1 MRCYPLFSSIYL
13 VIHYFAI
20 FSLRT
25 HFKAENVREILS
37 LFVNVTLRIKDNR
50 PIGNLKTDLG
60 ENITCIKGCR
70 YIIGMAVL
78 YHLQRQHRI
87 LQYLMLWSKF
97 HEYK

>member
-50 PIGNLKTDLG
+50 PIGNLKTDFKGLR
-60 ENITCIKGCR
+60 EKIT
-70 YIIGMAVL
+70 V
-78 YHLQRQHRI
+78 
-87 LQYLMLWSKF
+87 
-97 HEYK
+97 